1 MDSDI
6 SELLAKLSRGDEAAL
21 AELTPLVY
29 GELRRIAQSQ
39 MRHHRLD
46 RASEPSS
53 VVHEAYLRLLQGQP
67 VAFRD
72 RSHFL
77 GITAHVM
84 RQVLVD
90 HARAK
95 KARKRDWG
103 LQVDITD
110 AQPAGREK
118 RVDVLALNEALELLS
133 RRDKGL
139 VNLVE
144 LRFFGGLTAEE
155 IANATGQSVHSVR
168 HRLRYAKSWLRQHL
182 AVLELPSSQ
191 ASKNS
196 R

>member
-6 SELLAKLSRGDEAAL
+6 AELVARVSQGDEAAL

-29 GELRRIAQSQ
+29 SELRRMAQMQ

-46 RASEPSS
+46 RTSEPCSL
-53 VVHEAYLRLLQGQP
+53 VHETYLRLFNGQQI
-67 VAFRD
+67 AFRD

-77 GITAHVM
+77 GITAHIM

-95 KARKRDWG
+95 KAQKRGWG
-103 LQVDITD
+103 IQVELTGSET
-110 AQPAGREK
+110 ASREK
-118 RVDVLALNEALELLS
+118 SVDVLALNEALDLLS
-133 RRDKGL
+133 RRDTNL

-144 LRFFGGLTAEE
+144 MRFFGGLTADE
-155 IANATGQSVHSVR
+155 IAGATGRSVHAVR
-168 HRLRYAKSWLRQHL
+168 HDLRYAQTWLREQL
-182 AVLELPSSQ
+182 GSRSPQ
-191 ASKNS
+191 APKNS